1 MNSVPRTRS
10 RRLLS
15 SAAIGTLVFTIAACG
30 GGGSGD
36 GDTVV
41 IGYTGPLS
49 GGGAAYGENVK
60 IGLEMAVDD
69 LNDDGVEVDGKP
81 VTLELKSL
89 DDKYAPSTA
98 ASNAQRLADQD
109 KAPVVVSPNAGAIK
123 AIQQINSGRSNFL
136 ISAYTSD
143 PAIVQSDN
151 PLTMMIPPNFES
163 YASEFTETGMKHGGM
178 KHGGKKLALLG
189 TQSEYGQ
196 QWTKSITDAW
206 KEAGG
211 SVGGDN
217 SVDYA
222 TVSDFAG
229 PVSKAL
235 ADKPDAIFVGG
246 PSQPTALIMEE
257 ARKQGFEG
265 SFLVMD
271 QAKLDEMATVAKID
285 NLTNS
290 VGVLPVSEYE
300 DPGTKDFIDKFADKA
315 GDKKVPTSETALN
328 YQGIAIIAKAMEV
341 SGSTDDPEKIRA
353 SISDALPEVDDK
365 YKVNGFPDEITDQG
379 HLLNP
384 NLEATYLDDD
394 GEYTKVP
401 IDQVSDAK

>member
-1 MNSVPRTRS
+1 MNSVPRNGS
-10 RRLLS
+10 RKLLA
-15 SAAIGTLVFTIAACG
+15 SAAIGTLALSMAACG
-30 GGGSGD
+30 GEGSGD

-49 GGGAAYGENVK
+49 GGGAAYGENVQ

-69 LNDDGVEVDGKP
+69 LNADGVEVDGSP
-81 VTLELKSL
+81 ITLELKSL

-109 KAPVVVSPNAGAIK
+109 DAPVVVSPNAGAIK
-123 AIQQINSGRSNFL
+123 AIQQINDGRSNFL

-143 PAIVQSDN
+143 PTIVQSGN

-163 YASEFTETGMKHGGM
+163 YAAEFTETAM

-206 KEAGG
+206 KDAGG
-211 SVGGDN
+211 KIGGDN
-217 SVDYA
+217 SIDYA

-235 ADKPDAIFVGG
+235 AEKPDAIFVGG

-271 QAKLDEMATVAKID
+271 QAKLDEMATVTKLD
-285 NLTNS
+285 NLKNS

-300 DPGTKDFIDKFADKA
+300 DPGTADFLEKYADKA

-341 SGSTDDPEKIRA
+341 SGATDDPAKIREA
-353 SISDALPEVDDK
+353 ISDALPKVDDK
-365 YKVNGFPDEITDQG
+365 YKVNGFPEEITEQG

-384 NLEATYLDDD
+384 NLEATYLNGD
-394 GEYTKVP
+394 GDYTKVP
-401 IDQVSDAK
+401 IDQVSDDK

>member
-36 GDTVV
+36 GGDTVV

-163 YASEFTETGMKHGGM
+163 YAAEFTETGM

-300 DPGTKDFIDKFADKA
+300 DPGTKDFIDEFADKA